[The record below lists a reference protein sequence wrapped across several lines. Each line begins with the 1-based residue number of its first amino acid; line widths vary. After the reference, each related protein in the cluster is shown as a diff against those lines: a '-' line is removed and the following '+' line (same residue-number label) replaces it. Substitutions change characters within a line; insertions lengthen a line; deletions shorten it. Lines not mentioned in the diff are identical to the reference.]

1 MLGAPI
7 IRKVRQKKGFCGPA
21 SIEMIFSF
29 YGIGFTQ
36 DEIAEEAGVIEGEA
50 GSRIDQLDQAVKCL
64 RPDYTLL
71 AKYYSTIEEII
82 SFIYTFGI
90 PVGVEWQGKFF
101 DEKGNQFEVGHYSV
115 INWVDK
121 AREII
126 HIVDPDERSA
136 LTDGWIG
143 FIEFKERWWDEN
155 DVPKVDDPGN
165 TEVIRNEGL
174 LFVLVPQNLV
184 IRVRELGLQPVS
196 LSLMRDHRNNQ

>member
-7 IRKVRQKKGFCGPA
+7 VRKVRQKKGFCGPA
-21 SIEMIFSF
+21 SIEMMFSF
-29 YGIGFTQ
+29 YGISSTQ
-36 DEIAEEAGVIEGEA
+36 DEIAEIASVIEGEA
-50 GSRIDQLDQAVKCL
+50 GSRIDQLDQAVKSL

-101 DEKGNQFEVGHYSV
+101 DEKGEQFEVGHYSV

-121 AREII
+121 VREMI

-155 DVPKVDDPGN
+155 DVPRVDNPDN

-184 IRVRELGLQPVS
+184 VRVMELGLQPVS
-196 LSLMRDHRNNQ
+196 LSLMRDHRNNH

>member
-21 SIEMIFSF
+21 SIEMMFSF

-36 DEIAEEAGVIEGEA
+36 DEIAEKAGVIEGEA
-50 GSRIDQLDQAVKCL
+50 GSRIDQLDQAVKYL
-64 RPDYTLL
+64 RPDYTLQ
-71 AKYYSTIEEII
+71 AKYFSTIEEII

-101 DEKGNQFEVGHYSV
+101 DEKGDQFEVGHYSV

-121 AREII
+121 AREKI

-155 DVPKVDDPGN
+155 DVPKVDDPVN
-165 TEVIRNEGL
+165 TEVIRNDGL
-174 LFVLVPQNLV
+174 LFVLVPQNLG
-184 IRVRELGLQPVS
+184 IRVRKLGLQPVS
-196 LSLMRDHRNNQ
+196 LSLMRDFRNNH